1 MRKAQ
6 LVLPI
11 LPSPSSPHPLA
22 PAFRAQLL
30 TYPLQD
36 CMFLRNRRRYSVA
49 RACRV
54 NKSVFSFFFFF
65 LLERE
70 DQGGSCNL
78 QPRALSNTAKFYD
91 GDWGHGTA
99 KSSLPG
105 KDTHNFAS

>member
-1 MRKAQ
+1 
-6 LVLPI
+6 V
-11 LPSPSSPHPLA
+11 SSP
-22 PAFRAQLL
+22 
-30 TYPLQD
+30 
-36 CMFLRNRRRYSVA
+36 
-49 RACRV
+49 
-54 NKSVFSFFFFF
+54 FFFF